1 MVTTSVPGHHRPGVT
16 KQLKCQKRCI
26 TERPERGEI
35 PSGWRS
41 GGPFKMR
48 QSRAVCGGGEL
59 ALTPDSTAVRVLI
72 CGPDESCVIHPQHS
86 QTKPAP
92 LRNLGNSPGVSQ
104 SAAASQRAKTKLPII
119 YTANDFVLI
128 RLHGRRAGTIS
139 ISVTGRE
146 RVGRNI
152 SPNAATRG
160 SQHKSRHKE
169 RR

>member
-1 MVTTSVPGHHRPGVT
+1 VP
-16 KQLKCQKRCI
+16 KRCI
-26 TERPERGEI
+26 AERPERGEI

-41 GGPFKMR
+41 GGPFKVR

-72 CGPDESCVIHPQHS
+72 CGPDESCVIRPQHS